1 MIYPKKFPEFRQN
14 FAEQQVYTPLEALGD
29 DFDVFYNKSFAR
41 KHAKEALLYEI
52 DFLVMDLRGGK
63 LNHLF
68 VIDFKGGLWVLDGIS
83 TND

>member
-41 KHAKEALLYEI
+41 KHAKEAPLYEI
-52 DFLVMDLRGGK
+52 DFLVMDPRGGK